1 MSELKKVIIVSAE
14 EDDIS
19 VKLQVAS
26 EDYSA
31 IYDIIHWEAD
41 AYMAGFNKISAL
53 FLGVFPPLI
62 MILFS
67 YFFCIVNL
75 VKQYNNN
82 YLCE

>member
-1 MSELKKVIIVSAE
+1 
-14 EDDIS
+14 
-19 VKLQVAS
+19 
-26 EDYSA
+26 
-31 IYDIIHWEAD
+31 
-41 AYMAGFNKISAL
+41 MAGFNKISAL